1 MKQSILTLDEYRITG
16 EQQEQLKLYQ
26 EMVFLWEKKTDLIG
40 SQDKEIFFYRH
51 IINSLNLLPLLKEKD
66 LIIHDIG
73 SGAGLPGLVCRLCDN
88 NFDRQYILF
97 EKKYQKRSFLNNV
110 ILKFNL
116 KNIEVRERY
125 PDVSRET
132 CDILTSRAYLS
143 IDDLKS
149 LKNNF
154 RKFILFKGKNYFEE
168 IKILNILGKQ
178 DTIKIYK
185 TLQDDSYLLLGDRDE
200 CFT

>member
-16 EQQEQLKLYQ
+16 EQQEQLKSYQ